1 MHLCKNQIMAGIWL
15 LTVKYQYWYQPQ
27 KSSNSKVFFVIILG
41 FYNNILM
48 RYLLLRIFSLRIS
61 RLQSNKI
68 CTFIQ

>member
-1 MHLCKNQIMAGIWL
+1 MHLCKNQIMAGICL

-27 KSSNSKVFFVIILG
+27 KSSISQVFFVIILG

-48 RYLLLRIFSLRIS
+48 RYLLLRIFSLTKS